1 MTPLPKGCIFMPT
14 KAIRFSDK
22 EDKAIKEFIKNN
34 PYFDFSTIARM
45 AILNFIENP
54 QIELKPTK
62 IEKVVTSKRLQ

>member
-1 MTPLPKGCIFMPT
+1 MPT

-54 QIELKPTK
+54 KIELKPTK
-62 IEKVVTSKRLQ
+62 LEKDNNENRIQ

>member
-1 MTPLPKGCIFMPT
+1 MPT

-62 IEKVVTSKRLQ
+62 IEKEDTSKRLQ